1 MIDHGHSPSEIA
13 ARLVNAKRPGHLRD
27 MVYGG
32 IDGAVTTLAIVAGV
46 EGAGLSPNI
55 IIALGFANVL
65 ADGFSMAAG
74 NFAGTRAEAEDI
86 ARLRATEER
95 HIDQFPDGEME
106 ELRQILEAKGIGK
119 EDVAPTA
126 AAFSRSRRAWV
137 EVMLT
142 DEYGVSPIQPAPLHS
157 ALATFGAF
165 LLAGLVPLLPFLFNL
180 NNAFEIAVIATL
192 GVFLLIGAGRS
203 LWSLRPWWQTALE
216 TLAIGGTAALIAFI
230 VGRMFQ

>member
-106 ELRQILEAKGIGK
+106 ELRQIL
-119 EDVAPTA
+119 
-126 AAFSRSRRAWV
+126 
-137 EVMLT
+137 
-142 DEYGVSPIQPAPLHS
+142 
-157 ALATFGAF
+157 
-165 LLAGLVPLLPFLFNL
+165 
-180 NNAFEIAVIATL
+180 
-192 GVFLLIGAGRS
+192 
-203 LWSLRPWWQTALE
+203 
-216 TLAIGGTAALIAFI
+216 
-230 VGRMFQ
+230 